1 MNFVAVKSMDDLRAT
16 KFGSGADPLVGFRR
30 DVSPERVISLTLTCA
45 VTIIRCAN
53 GYRYLVC

>member
-30 DVSPERVISLTLTCA
+30 DVSPERVIWLTLTRA
-45 VTIIRCAN
+45 VTIIGCAN
-53 GYRYLVC
+53 G